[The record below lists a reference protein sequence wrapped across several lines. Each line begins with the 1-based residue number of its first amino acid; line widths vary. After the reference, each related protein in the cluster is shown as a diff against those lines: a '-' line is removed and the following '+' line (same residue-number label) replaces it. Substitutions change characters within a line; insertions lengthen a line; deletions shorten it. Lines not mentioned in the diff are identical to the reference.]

1 MPEAGAHHPASGSGG
16 PATWATDGKH
26 VQELEHVLAHCMH
39 AGMNACNT
47 APFFIPARG
56 CYPPCMHL
64 KRRGGRRL
72 DHPSATAEHKYPGL
86 VRWES
91 GDPPVVHPLLPPPRL
106 RGRVLP
112 SSRRGVR
119 GTFRWRPSG
128 LWQGCW
134 DVCRHLFGLGFP
146 LRAGWVLGWRLRT
159 GWLLGWPFGW
169 WLRAGLVLGWPFGS
183 LAGFWAGF
191 LPACLL
197 RRSSFGRFTGCSS
210 SYMHA
215 CVQKG
220 MHAQARSSMHAQAI
234 LRLDCLASASSQIDR
249 LFAGAVDASSAN
261 HVC

>member
-26 VQELEHVLAHCMH
+26 VQELEHVLAHCM
-39 AGMNACNT
+39 GGGGGGLT
-47 APFFIPARG
+47 TLRPLLSTSTPAWS
-56 CYPPCMHL
+56 
-64 KRRGGRRL
+64 GGRVGTRL
-72 DHPSATAEHKYPGL
+72 LYTLCCHHHGSEGASFPAAG
-86 VRWES
+86 
-91 GDPPVVHPLLPPPRL
+91 G
-106 RGRVLP
+106 
-112 SSRRGVR
+112 GVR

-134 DVCRHLFGLGFP
+134 DVCRGRLCRLGHGHLFGLGFP

-159 GWLLGWPFGW
+159 GWLLGCP
-169 WLRAGLVLGWPFGS
+169 LAGGFALAWFWAGPLAGGFA

-210 SYMHA
+210 LYMHA

-234 LRLDCLASASSQIDR
+234 SRLDCLASASSQIDR